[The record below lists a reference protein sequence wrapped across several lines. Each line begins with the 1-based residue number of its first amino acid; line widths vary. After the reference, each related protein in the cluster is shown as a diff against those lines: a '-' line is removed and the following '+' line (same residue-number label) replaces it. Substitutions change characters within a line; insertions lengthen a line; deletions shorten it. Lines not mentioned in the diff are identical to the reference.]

1 MRAIA
6 LAASSDECDE
16 LFDSFA
22 ADAASSGGVGLP
34 ELRQSLKRLQDEAAH
49 VDADALAQAKTCALL
64 RKSCRMQQAALRK
77 ALAEDEAA
85 GLIEAVNDAE
95 AAPTG
100 GAEANEEL
108 EQNQKPAMMRAPT
121 ARRIF

>member
-1 MRAIA
+1 
-6 LAASSDECDE
+6 
-16 LFDSFA
+16 
-22 ADAASSGGVGLP
+22 
-34 ELRQSLKRLQDEAAH
+34 
-49 VDADALAQAKTCALL
+49 
-64 RKSCRMQQAALRK
+64 MQQAALRK